1 MNTTHAIIYLAAML
15 LAAACCSI
23 PLLSVAFII
32 TAVISAK
39 KGGLF
44 DEELTEEDFREAS
57 ASGDSEDTYPRSA

>member
-15 LAAACCSI
+15 MAAACCSI

-44 DEELTEEDFREAS
+44 DEELAEKNNGEAS
-57 ASGDSEDTYPRSA
+57 ASGDSEDAYPRSA